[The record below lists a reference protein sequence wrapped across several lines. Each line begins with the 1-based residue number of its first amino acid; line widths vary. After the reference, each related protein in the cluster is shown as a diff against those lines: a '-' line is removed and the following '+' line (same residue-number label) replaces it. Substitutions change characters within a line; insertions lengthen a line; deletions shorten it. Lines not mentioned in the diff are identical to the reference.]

1 MAIWPRRWYG
11 ARPMSQAISTAE
23 TPGAERVRFRFQ
35 TQDVL
40 LVMLGVIAAAAP
52 AAAVGFGAWLGNS
65 MVQVREDIVHLR
77 GAVAHNAEAIAR
89 NAEAIAHNA
98 EAIAHNAEAIERN
111 AESLKRIE
119 ALLLAER
126 NSGEAAP
133 R

>member
-1 MAIWPRRWYG
+1 
-11 ARPMSQAISTAE
+11 MSQAISTAE

-77 GAVAHNAEAIAR
+77 SAVAHNAEAIAR

-126 NSGEAAP
+126 NGGEAAP
-133 R
+133 RR